1 MAATPVLPTGTSD
14 TAAANPGRPPGAQPR
29 GAKTGLWRQIRDAKW
44 CYLFM
49 TPSIVL
55 AIMFTFYPLVASW
68 YFSFLDWSGFNDDRK
83 WVGFDN
89 FRDVAADPYFW
100 DAFKRSFQFMLG
112 SVPARLVLSLVLAI
126 ILNDA
131 ALKLSP
137 IFRTI
142 FFIPVVTTAA
152 IVGIVMNF
160 VLSPFNGPI
169 NEILTTVGL
178 VERPVD
184 FLGDPDKA
192 LWTVVVVHI
201 WKNLGITM
209 IYWLAALQV
218 VPQDLYEAARL
229 DGAGAWRLAR
239 DITLPLLKP
248 FAAIIALITV
258 VQTLQV
264 FPIVQT
270 MTGGG
275 PFFASEVMEVY
286 IFRNAFGEGTI
297 PRLGFASA
305 AGVFFGLA
313 VMAIAIIQGL
323 VLRKADQTRR
333 DLNLGGGK

>member
-1 MAATPVLPTGTSD
+1 MAATPAPPTGAIDTRGPDTS
-14 TAAANPGRPPGAQPR
+14 RSPGARPR
-29 GAKTGLWRQIRDAKW
+29 GSGASLWRRVRDAKW

-49 TPSIVL
+49 TPSIIL

-68 YFSFLDWSGFNDDRK
+68 YFSFLDWSGFNDDRE
-83 WVGFDN
+83 WIGFDN
-89 FRDVAADPYFW
+89 FRAVAHDPFFW
-100 DAFKRSFQFMLG
+100 DAFVRSFQFMLG
-112 SVPARLVLSLVLAI
+112 SVPARLILSLVLAI

-137 IFRTI
+137 VFRTI

-169 NEILTTVGL
+169 NEILMTVGF

-192 LWTVVVVHI
+192 LWSVVVVHI

-218 VPQDLYEAARL
+218 VPQDIYEAGRL
-229 DGAGAWRLAR
+229 DGAGTWRLAR

-270 MTGGG
+270 MTAGG
-275 PFFASEVMEVY
+275 PFFSSEVMEVY

-313 VMAIAIIQGL
+313 VMVIAIIQGL
-323 VLRKADQTRR
+323 VLRKASQTRR
-333 DLNLGGGK
+333 DLQLGGNR